1 MNLGLMVSGRAVV
14 FGRVMVR
21 FRLFAS
27 DMYIKDPQGQ
37 FVLKKES

>member
-1 MNLGLMVSGRAVV
+1 LAVRLSAPTIAVV
-14 FGRVMVR
+14 FGWVMVR